1 MIATMRGVN
10 KLIVEIKDTENEYF
24 DRAILFVKP
33 GMATA
38 EQSEL
43 DKSAR
48 KLLSAV
54 KDGKPKANGKRL
66 WTALGIGLAV
76 LGAAAVT
83 VMILF
88 I

>member
-1 MIATMRGVN
+1 MRGVN

-24 DRAILFVKP
+24 DRAILFIKP
-33 GMATA
+33 DKAAA

-54 KDGKPKANGKRL
+54 RDGKSDKSSKKLLA
-66 WTALGIGLAV
+66 AVFAV
-76 LGAAAVT
+76 LGVIAAAAAKAALWVLT
-83 VMILF
+83 
-88 I
+88 